1 MTLMKHLLGAAATLA
16 LTAGVA
22 SAEPAIIFDLGGKF
36 DKSFNEAAFNGAER
50 WKAETGGTYK
60 ELEMQDE
67 AQREQALRRLA
78 EAGSNPVVMTGFAF
92 GGVLAEVAPDFPDTK
107 FVHLDA
113 SETDPAVGMPNV
125 SAIAFAEHE
134 GSYLVGMLAAQASK
148 SGTVGF
154 IGGMDV
160 PLIRRFGCGYAQ
172 GVKAV
177 NPDATVVLN
186 MTGTTPT
193 AWNDPVKGAELAKG
207 QKAQGADVIY
217 AAAGG
222 TGVGVLQAA
231 ADEGILSIGVDSNQN
246 YLHPGSVLTSMLKR
260 VDVVVYDAFTKGDTV
275 EPGFRVMGLKDDAVG
290 YAMDEYNAALV
301 TPEMQAA
308 VDAAA
313 AQIKSGEL
321 VVHNY
326 TSDNTCPAATF

>member
-1 MTLMKHLLGAAATLA
+1 MTMMKSLCGATATLA
-16 LTAGVA
+16 LMAGA
-22 SAEPAIIFDLGGKF
+22 ALAEPAIIFDLGGKF

-50 WKAETGGTYK
+50 WAKETGGTYK

-78 EAGSNPVVMTGFAF
+78 EAGANPVVMTGFAF
-92 GGVLAEVAPDFPDTK
+92 GDVLAKVAPDFPDTK
-107 FVHLDA
+107 FAIVDMVVDA
-113 SETDPAVGMPNV
+113 PNV
-125 SAIAFAEHE
+125 KSVVFNEHE
-134 GSYLVGMLAAQASK
+134 GSYLVGMMAALASK
-148 SGTVGF
+148 TGTVGF
-154 IGGMDV
+154 IGGMDI
-160 PLIRRFGCGYAQ
+160 PLIRKFGCGYAQ

-186 MTGTTPT
+186 MTGDTPA
-193 AWNDPVKGAELAKG
+193 AWNDPVKGAELTKAQKG
-207 QKAQGADVIY
+207 QGADVIY

-246 YLHPGSVLTSMLKR
+246 YLHPGSVLTSMTKR
-260 VDVVVYDAFTKGDTV
+260 VDNAVYEAFKEGEALT
-275 EPGFRVMGLKDDAVG
+275 PGINVMGLANDGVG
-290 YAMDEYNAALV
+290 YAMDENNASLV

-313 AQIKSGEL
+313 EKIKSGEI
-321 VVHNY
+321 VVHDY
-326 TSDNTCPAATF
+326 MSDDTCPAATF